1 MASVMGAATTVMSV
15 GGTAAQVG
23 GAVMTG
29 GASAGMSMAAS
40 MFGGNAA
47 QNAQMMKTFSDM
59 NKNLQN
65 LNKQGK

>member
-1 MASVMGAATTVMSV
+1 
-15 GGTAAQVG
+15 
-23 GAVMTG
+23 MTG